1 MPHCPGSV
9 CRGQDLITDLVAAS
23 ELKASPV
30 NWKKS
35 LRNLSNSVR
44 TKINKDPVI
53 NKDPMMKTLK
63 IIMGILLCL
72 LPSFYAQAGAKELNV
87 LLITVDTLR
96 YDRVSYF
103 ETKHVKTPHIDELA
117 SRSAVFHRAFAHTP
131 LTLPS
136 HTNILTGTTPLYHG
150 ISDNPGFKLEERFLT
165 LAEYLKDF
173 KYSTSAFIGSFPLD
187 SRFGLDQ
194 GFDVYDDNYGVQ
206 RLYSLYFAERRAEE
220 VIRPAIQWIE
230 KQQDKWFSWIHLF
243 DPHTPYAP
251 PAPFDSIYADD
262 PYSGEAAYTDM
273 QLGVLFDYLKRKGLM
288 ENTLIVLTA
297 DHGEAFGEKGE
308 LFHSYFAYN
317 STMHIPLI
325 VYVPGMRP
333 ASVQENAAHVD
344 IYPTVCD
351 VLGFKVPKPIQ
362 GESLIP
368 LIQGKSRKTPEIYI
382 ESLSHYLTM
391 GLAPLRG
398 FIRGDQKFIDLPI
411 KEVYDLKRD
420 FAESKN
426 LAELADL
433 PRLEKDL
440 RRLEKKLGGE
450 KTVQKLDSAEQD
462 TLNKLRSLGYISTGV
477 PKKKKKYTAQDDLK
491 TLLPL
496 QNKLHDAV
504 KDFRS
509 NRPQAALAKLQ
520 EIVEERPDFISAFNR
535 MGNLYYSLGD
545 KDRAVEVLRAG
556 LEANP
561 KNLYLMSRLGLM
573 LVEVQEFKEA
583 VKLVSAAN
591 AQIKDLDSLLNVLAK
606 VQLPIKQVGEIIK
619 MVYKNINES
628 AQEQNK
634 ARNVLEIFEDNDN
647 NAFRSQRG

>member
-1 MPHCPGSV
+1 
-9 CRGQDLITDLVAAS
+9 
-23 ELKASPV
+23 
-30 NWKKS
+30 
-35 LRNLSNSVR
+35 
-44 TKINKDPVI
+44 
-53 NKDPMMKTLK
+53 
-63 IIMGILLCL
+63 MGILLCL
-72 LPSFYAQAGAKELNV
+72 IPSFYAEAGGKDFN
-87 LLITVDTLR
+87 LLIITVDTLR
-96 YDRVSYF
+96 YDRISF
-103 ETKHVKTPHIDELA
+103 FDAEHVKTPHIDALA

-131 LTLPS
+131 TTLPS
-136 HTNILTGTTPLYHG
+136 HANILTGTTPLYHG

-165 LAEYLKDF
+165 LAEYLRDF

-187 SRFGLDQ
+187 SRFGLAQ
-194 GFDVYDDNYGVQ
+194 GFDVYDDNFGVQ
-206 RLYSLYFAERRAEE
+206 RLYSLYFAERCAEE

-251 PAPFDSIYADD
+251 PAPFDSVYADD

-288 ENTLIVLTA
+288 ENTLIFLTA

-317 STMHIPLI
+317 STMHVPLI
-325 VYVPGMRP
+325 VYVPGMQP
-333 ASVQENAAHVD
+333 AAVYENAAHVD
-344 IYPTVCD
+344 IFPTVCD
-351 VLGFKVPKPIQ
+351 ALGFKIPKHIQ

-368 LIQGKSRKTPEIYI
+368 LIQGKSRQNPEIYI
-382 ESLSHYLTM
+382 ESLSPYLTM

-420 FAESKN
+420 FTEIEN

-440 RRLEKKLGGE
+440 RKLEKKLEGE
-450 KTVQKLDSAEQD
+450 KTVQKLDNVEQD

-477 PKKKKKYTAQDDLK
+477 SQKKKKYTAQDDLK

-496 QNKLHDAV
+496 QNKMHDAV

-509 NRPQAALAKLQ
+509 NRPQAALVKLQ
-520 EIVEERPDFISAFNR
+520 EIVEERPGYIPAFNR

-545 KDRAVEVLRAG
+545 KDRAVEALRAG
-556 LEANP
+556 LKANP

-583 VKLVSAAN
+583 VKLLEYCTSRETTNPDHFIYLGVAHQKNGLFDQAMDSYKKALN
-591 AQIKDLDSLLNVLAK
+591 LDKSNSTVYSNIGSVHLMYFLQTKDLNQYRLA
-606 VQLPIKQVGEIIK
+606 IS
-619 MVYKNINES
+619 N
-628 AQEQNK
+628 
-634 ARNVLEIFEDNDN
+634 FN
-647 NAFRSQRG
+647 NALAFNPYFQAAINGKAAAEKFKQQLEKIQNQNNKFRP